1 MDGFINVLKPTGMSS
16 HDVVDVVRRIFHQKR
31 VGHAGTLDPAAAGIL
46 PIALGRAARLVEYL
60 EGADK
65 SYRAEIAFG
74 YATDTGDVYGTVTER
89 AEHPVLPAEEEI
101 EAVLARFRGCITQRP
116 PAYSAIKVGGKRAA
130 DLVRQGRAVDIPP
143 RKVTIHRLELL
154 HIDAVRQR
162 IRIDVDC
169 SKGTYIRSLCADIGA
184 GLHLPA
190 TMRFLLRSRVG
201 AFTLADAYTPEELA
215 EAGED
220 AVCATDRAL
229 SLPCYELAQQRV
241 KAFYSGL
248 STTERR
254 PLAAGL
260 YRVYADGVFLGIG
273 RYDAN
278 AQEMYP
284 EKAFPP
290 V

>member
-130 DLVRQGRAVDIPP
+130 DLVRQGRAVDIPM

-220 AVCATDRAL
+220 AVCAADRAL
-229 SLPCYELAQQRV
+229 PLPCYELAQQRV

-278 AQEMYP
+278 AQEMCP

>member
-16 HDVVDVVRRIFHQKR
+16 HDVVDAVRRIFHQKR

-46 PIALGRAARLVEYL
+46 PVALGRAARLVEYL

-74 YATDTGDVYGTVTER
+74 YATDTGDVYGEVTEC
-89 AEHPVLPAEEEI
+89 AEHPVLPSAEAI
-101 EAVLARFRGCITQRP
+101 EAVLAHFRGCITQRP
-116 PAYSAIKVGGKRAA
+116 PVYSAIKVAGKRAA
-130 DLVRQGRAVDIPP
+130 DLVRQGRTVEIPT
-143 RKVTIHRLELL
+143 RTVTIHRLELL
-154 HIDAVRQR
+154 HIDAERRR

-184 GLHLPA
+184 ALHLPA

-201 AFTLADAYTPEELA
+201 VFTLADAYTPEELA
-215 EAGED
+215 EAGET
-220 AVCATDRAL
+220 AVCAADRAL

-248 STTERR
+248 STTERS

-260 YRVYADGVFLGIG
+260 YRVYAAGVFLGIG
-273 RYDAN
+273 RYDAD

>member
-1 MDGFINVLKPTGMSS
+1 MPCGSASGSTWTAPRGPISGPSAPTS
-16 HDVVDVVRRIFHQKR
+16 VR
-31 VGHAGTLDPAAAGIL
+31 
-46 PIALGRAARLVEYL
+46 
-60 EGADK
+60 
-65 SYRAEIAFG
+65 
-74 YATDTGDVYGTVTER
+74 
-89 AEHPVLPAEEEI
+89 
-101 EAVLARFRGCITQRP
+101 
-116 PAYSAIKVGGKRAA
+116 
-130 DLVRQGRAVDIPP
+130 
-143 RKVTIHRLELL
+143 
-154 HIDAVRQR
+154 
-162 IRIDVDC
+162 DC
-169 SKGTYIRSLCADIGA
+169 LC
-184 GLHLPA
+184 
-190 TMRFLLRSRVG
+190 

-220 AVCATDRAL
+220 AVCAADRAL

-254 PLAAGL
+254 PLTAGL